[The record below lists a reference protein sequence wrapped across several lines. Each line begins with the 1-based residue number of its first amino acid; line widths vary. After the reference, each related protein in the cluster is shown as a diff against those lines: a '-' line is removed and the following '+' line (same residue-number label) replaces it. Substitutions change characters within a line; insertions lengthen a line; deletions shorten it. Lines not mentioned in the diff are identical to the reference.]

1 MGYLALAILC
11 SASIALLFKR
21 SESTGLNRYAVTAA
35 NYAVAALVSAA
46 LLALDPPAWDWSGA
60 WGALSATLARG
71 QAPVPA
77 GSALWSVL
85 AGLGAGAFFF
95 LAFIQYQL
103 SVRDHGAGLAG
114 AFIKLGILV
123 PMALSLVVWEE
134 YPTAVQWGGITLA
147 VGSIALV
154 NWPGRGIGRDA
165 VRPALLLLLLFAF
178 GGLAEFSNKVFQR
191 YALLED
197 RALFLLVTFAVAFL
211 LSAWA
216 ARRRPAPVTRRDLAM
231 GALVGVPNLFSS
243 FFLILALNELP
254 AAVAFPAFGAGS
266 ILLINA
272 AGFWLFRERLRRREQ
287 VAVGLTILALV
298 LINL

>member
-1 MGYLALAILC
+1 MGYLGLAILC

-21 SESTGLNRYAVTAA
+21 SETSGLNRYAVTAV
-35 NYAVAALVSAA
+35 NYAVASLVSAA
-46 LLALDPPAWDWSGA
+46 LLALDPPAFDWTGA
-60 WGALSATLARG
+60 WGSLGATLARG
-71 QAPVPA
+71 QAPLPS

-85 AGLGAGAFFF
+85 VGVGAGACFF

-103 SVRDHGAGLAG
+103 GVRDHGAGLAG

-134 YPTAVQWGGITLA
+134 YPTALQWGGITLA
-147 VGSIALV
+147 VGSIVLV
-154 NWPGRGIGRDA
+154 NWPGRGAGRDA
-165 VRPALLLLLLFAF
+165 VKPALLLLFAF
-178 GGLAEFSNKVFQR
+178 GGLAEFSNKAFQR
-191 YALLED
+191 YALLDD
-197 RALFLLVTFAVAFL
+197 RALFLLVTFAVAFG

-216 ARRRPAPVTRRDLAM
+216 ARRRSAPVTRRDLAM

-266 ILLINA
+266 ILLINV
-272 AGFWLFRERLRRREQ
+272 AGFWLFRERLQRREQ
-287 VAVGLTILALV
+287 LAVGLTILALV
-298 LINL
+298 LMNY